1 MAALPNLA
9 ISLVANIGQFSAA
22 INQATQVLE
31 GMGNEMT
38 RQGADIVNALT
49 GQDKAAE
56 ATASQN
62 SSLASSMGQT
72 ISSIRKTAT
81 TCVLLGTAFSIY
93 TKAMNAATAAGC
105 QHTVMTHVMTAAVS
119 YCQTIF
125 GKWTKILGLTIAAFS
140 AMSIISGVAAL
151 FILGASEALRFDS
164 AISRANNG
172 LSPFQ
177 NALAEL
183 GLAFRTLGDAIGP
196 ALFDLMIIAVQALT
210 EAISLLTQVLD
221 GMKNVFGALGISMNS
236 GMALIVALTT
246 AYLGY
251 ITVVK
256 NTIVWVNA
264 LKFVKAAYLTILT
277 FAKSVQQ
284 GYTVAV
290 AAHSATSKFAAVSTA
305 SLTGSISTQSIVV
318 GTCAVAMGTLYG
330 VMVALRTAIKQV
342 SAAIMGTPLGIFLAV
357 VAAAIGLFYAF
368 GSAAEVSAE
377 KIKALEEQT
386 AAFSEECQKMNSLA
400 GQITSALD
408 SFATPEEKFAQ
419 AISRGND
426 MMNARGKLADEL
438 NEKMARAAE
447 LQKMLNE
454 RAVGAGGN
462 DENGNFFKTSEVKK
476 ELEELLKQIQ
486 EGEKTQANLQEFT
499 SEDNQKFLRSNIQ
512 SMLSQSGVEIQYSKE
527 EIQKQKQDT
536 IAKWRKTAEDF
547 NLFDGADGEAFRSQ
561 LERMEAEY
569 SDEALAAKSV
579 AEKQKK
585 LAERLDQTAQTYQ
598 NIADQM
604 MTPFEKYQ
612 QQMAQLNTFISESI
626 ASGRTVDQK
635 MISQVQSKL
644 ALDYVGSGA
653 SGGLLKSD
661 EDPRAKFGTI
671 ASELSEKLSQGA
683 ISVDLY
689 SKALSKASKD
699 LATSGASGQYISK
712 LLEGVEPFEKLQNVV
727 NDLNSKLA
735 AGVIT
740 AEQRDRAMELA
751 KEDLL
756 KEEKPEEKQR
766 QKVDLAANQYG
777 SVAAYKAEISGA
789 NKEQDEQKKLLTE
802 NNKQND
808 RANQQRE
815 EMLGWFRSQ
824 QTQRFEVFG

>member
-62 SSLASSMGQT
+62 SSLVSSM
-72 ISSIRKTAT
+72 SKTAV
-81 TCVLLGTAFSIY
+81 TCIILGTAFAKY
-93 TKAMNAATAAGC
+93 TSLLNLSTSSGVK
-105 QHTVMTHVMTAAVS
+105 HTVMTHALAAATA

-125 GKWTKILGLTIAAFS
+125 GRWTKILGLTIAAFS
-140 AMSIISGVAAL
+140 AMSIISGVASL
-151 FILGASEALRFDS
+151 LILGTSEAIRFDS
-164 AISRANNG
+164 AIAKVNG
-172 LSPFQ
+172 GLAPLQ
-177 NALAEL
+177 NALTEL
-183 GLAFRTLGDAIGP
+183 GLAFRALGDAIGP
-196 ALFDLMIIAVQALT
+196 ALFDLLIIAVQALT
-210 EAISLLTQVLD
+210 ESMNLLTQVLD
-221 GMKNVFGALGISMNS
+221 GMKTVFGAFGISLNS
-236 GMALIVALTT
+236 GMALIVALTG

-256 NTIVWVNA
+256 NTLVWVNA
-264 LKFVKAAYLTILT
+264 LKMAKSAYMAVLT

-305 SLTGSISTQSIVV
+305 SLTGMTATQSVV
-318 GTCAVAMGTLYG
+318 AGTCAVAMGTLAG
-330 VMVALRTAIKQV
+330 VIGAVGVAIKAV

-357 VAAAIGLFYAF
+357 VAAAIGLFYSF

-377 KIKALEEQT
+377 KIKQLEAQT

-400 GQITSALD
+400 GQITSTLD
-408 SFATPEEKFAQ
+408 SFATPEEKFSQ
-419 AISRGND
+419 AVSRGNE
-426 MMNARGKLADEL
+426 MMAARGKLADEL
-438 NEKMARAAE
+438 SDKMARVGQ
-447 LQKMLNE
+447 LQEMLNK
-454 RAVGAGGN
+454 RAVGAGGH
-462 DENGNFFKTSEVKK
+462 DENGNFFIVSEVKK
-476 ELEELLKQIQ
+476 EIEELLKQID
-486 EGEKTQANLQEFT
+486 EGKKTQAKLPEFT
-499 SEDNQKFLRSNIQ
+499 SEDNQKYLRSNIQ
-512 SMLSQSGVEIQYSKE
+512 SMLSQSGVEIQYTKE

-536 IAKWRKTAEDF
+536 IAKWRKTAEDL

-579 AEKQKK
+579 AEQQKK

-598 NIADQM
+598 SIADQM

-612 QQMAQLNTFISESI
+612 QQMAQLNTFISESV
-626 ASGRTVDQK
+626 AAGREVDPK
-635 MISQVQSKL
+635 MISQVQSKF
-644 ALDYVGSGA
+644 AQDYAGSGA
-653 SGGLLKSD
+653 SGSLLKSD
-661 EDPRAKFGTI
+661 DDPRAKFGTI
-671 ASELSEKLSQGA
+671 ASDLGEKLSRGA

-751 KEDLL
+751 REDLL

-777 SVAAYKAEISGA
+777 SVAAYKAEMSGA

-802 NNKQND
+802 NNQQND

-815 EMLGWFRSQ
+815 EMLGWFRVQ